1 MLTRDMTKGY
11 HNTDI
16 HINKNSRKTVMLGS
30 DSVGKTSLV
39 QRLQKDTFSDSM
51 EATIGYSR

>member
-1 MLTRDMTKGY
+1 MTKGY